1 MKKLTIAIV
10 LVVATINVFGQGKPR
25 FRSEAD
31 SLKSVIY
38 VQKITLEE
46 TNKMLFK
53 LAVKNDSITTA
64 YNKLLAEYKN
74 FAIYVRKT
82 LTKVT
87 N

>member
-1 MKKLTIAIV
+1 MKKSILSILLLASLGV
-10 LVVATINVFGQGKPR
+10 MGQSKKPI
-25 FRSEAD
+25 FKSEID

-38 VQKITLEE
+38 VQKITLDE

-64 YNKLLAEYKN
+64 YNKLLSEYKN

-82 LTKVT
+82 LSKTKL
-87 N
+87 